1 MQPVEVPRYYPRAAD
16 VFTASSRSEKPFLDC
31 PFRLSQST
39 LRHWVINVAIP
50 PLSGKYLQAGA
61 GVSEDMRAMPRSG

>member
-16 VFTASSRSEKPFLDC
+16 VFTGKAFSRLPVWAFT
-31 PFRLSQST
+31 ST